1 MVKSNMDM
9 SQAENFL
16 KSQSKKQDT
25 GISELQAKAFLK
37 AWKNNREK
45 IYETMLER
53 TRYNKTLKD
62 FSWSVTSPVAS
73 RYIQNNEA
81 ASASISLHLGNAKN
95 SEVRKNV
102 FRKLLIPVT
111 RRICGFVLG
120 GEFCAFEFGRPSA
133 DEPGVATA
141 GDRKRDSNACQLFL
155 KTVSFS

>member
-95 SEVRKNV
+95 SEVRTNI
-102 FRKLLIPVT
+102 FRKLILLNIILVT
-111 RRICGFVLG
+111 QQRMYDFV
-120 GEFCAFEFGRPSA
+120 FRGR
-133 DEPGVATA
+133 VL
-141 GDRKRDSNACQLFL
+141 CI
-155 KTVSFS
+155 